1 MLGTGLVGGR
11 GGRSLETGARYWPV
25 SLLEFNLRSG
35 SLRWSPNPE
44 GLVSSTPEAEGG
56 KSTEI

>member
-1 MLGTGLVGGR
+1 MGGG

-35 SLRWSPNPE
+35 SLRWSLNPE